1 MDGQKKLCRKHPV
14 SPKNNNNNNKQTN
27 SATKCDTL
35 LQSILDLDLKQEV
48 QQEAR
53 SLQLEAETQTWK
65 RTPHCAQ
72 PLR

>member
-1 MDGQKKLCRKHPV
+1 MDARKKLCRKHPV
-14 SPKNNNNNNKQTN
+14 SPKNNNNKNQTN

-35 LQSILDLDLKQEV
+35 LQTILDLDLKQEV